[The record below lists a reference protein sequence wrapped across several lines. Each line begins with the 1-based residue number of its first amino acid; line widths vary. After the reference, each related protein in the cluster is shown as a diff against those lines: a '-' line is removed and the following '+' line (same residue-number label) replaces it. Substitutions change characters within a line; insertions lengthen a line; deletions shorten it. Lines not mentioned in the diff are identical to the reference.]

1 VATGLVQPA
10 PQVPQVSHRCGR
22 QIELAGLHAAVPAFE
37 QGDPPPH
44 WIVTTMAGAPRRSLW
59 LGCAGPWPVRSPYP
73 HGELPMNLRVLPLAI
88 VAIALSSAVVLSH
101 AAGNAT
107 PAEATALVKKGLA
120 FVKAQGKDKAYV
132 EISNKQ
138 GQFVDR
144 DLYLVVYGLDG
155 VVRAHGANEKM
166 IGKNLID
173 LKDVD
178 GKAFVKER
186 VELAQSKGTFWQD
199 YKFTN
204 PVTKKIEPKAMYCE
218 RIDDAVLCGGVY
230 K

>member
-1 VATGLVQPA
+1 MTAT
-10 PQVPQVSHRCGR
+10 
-22 QIELAGLHAAVPAFE
+22 
-37 QGDPPPH
+37 
-44 WIVTTMAGAPRRSLW
+44 RSLVFGLSLV
-59 LGCAGPWPVRSPYP
+59 LGTGVA
-73 HGELPMNLRVLPLAI
+73 LAQ
-88 VAIALSSAVVLSH
+88 SH
-101 AAGNAT
+101 AT
-107 PAEATALVKKGLA
+107 DKEATAMVKKGVA
-120 FVKAQGKDKAYV
+120 FIKANGKDKGHA
-132 EISNKQ
+132 EISNKS
-138 GQFVDR
+138 GQFIDR

-155 VVRAHGANEKM
+155 TVHAHGANEKM

-186 VELAQSKGTFWQD
+186 VELAKSKGTFWQD

-218 RIDDAVLCGGVY
+218 KLDEAVVCGGIY